1 MKPNTGGRWLKR
13 IRAWHALMQLLAR
26 RVPVNKQI
34 LITAAI
40 MLAFGGGGG
49 YWFASQGKG
58 PSQATGDAGQERKVL
73 FYRNAMNPTVTSPVP
88 AKDNMGM
95 DYIAVYAE
103 DNKAKEKK
111 VLFYRNPMN
120 PNITSPIAAK
130 DEMGMDYI
138 PVYAD
143 DGGDDAA
150 PAGTVRINPTVVQNI
165 GVRTVKAEL
174 KTLSRTIRTVGRVT
188 FDEKRVARL
197 HPKYDGWVEEMFID
211 KTGDHVHKNTMLMA
225 IYSPQLV
232 ATQEEYLLALDSAEI
247 LKDSPFPDVRKGAQ
261 SLLRSARER
270 LQLLDVPKHQIKL
283 LNSSRKIMKG
293 VHIHSPFEGIVMKI
307 GARDGQRITPATELY
322 MIADLSRVWVIVD
335 LYEDDLPWVRE
346 GDTAKMKVAGI
357 PGRTFTGKVSYI
369 YPYLEAKTRTVKMR
383 LEFDNPE
390 LALKPEMFANVTV
403 QAGKQIDAVIVPSE
417 AIVRTGEQEQVFVQR
432 APGNFEPRKV
442 VVGIDSEGKVQIL
455 EGIKAGEIVVTS
467 SQFLIDSES
476 KLKEAT
482 AKMMEATQAKPA
494 PASMDMSDIQMS
506 DGMNK
511 GDLQIDGM
519 DMEDMK
525 MGKGKGVKGEE

>member
-1 MKPNTGGRWLKR
+1 M
-13 IRAWHALMQLLAR
+13 
-26 RVPVNKQI
+26 NKQI

-40 MLAFGGGGG
+40 MLALGGGGG
-49 YWFASQGKG
+49 YWFALQQDGSSQVSGE
-58 PSQATGDAGQERKVL
+58 TGQERKAL
-73 FYRNAMNPTVTSPVP
+73 FYRNAMNPQITSPVP

-103 DNKAKEKK
+103 DDNPKEKK

-120 PNITSPIAAK
+120 PEVTSPVPAK
-130 DEMGMDYI
+130 DNMGMDYI

-143 DGGDDAA
+143 NGGDNSA

-165 GVRTVKAEL
+165 GVRTTKAEL

-211 KTGDHVHKNTMLMA
+211 QTGDHVHKNTMLMA

-232 ATQEEYLLALDSAEI
+232 ATQEEYLLALDSAKI
-247 LKDSPFPDVRKGAQ
+247 LKESPFPDVRKGAQ
-261 SLLRSARER
+261 SLLRSAHER
-270 LQLLDVPKHQIKL
+270 LQLLDVPKHQIKRL
-283 LNSSRKIMKG
+283 KSTRKIMKG

-307 GARDGQRITPATELY
+307 GARDGQRITPQTELY

-335 LYEDDLPWVRE
+335 LYEDDMPWVRE
-346 GDTAKMKVAGI
+346 GDTAQMKVAGI
-357 PGRTFTGKVSYI
+357 PGRTFTGKVIYI

-403 QAGKQIDAVIVPSE
+403 QAGRQIDAVIVPSE
-417 AIVRTGEQEQVFVQR
+417 AIIRTGEQEQVFVQR
-432 APGNFEPRKV
+432 SPGNFEPRKV
-442 VVGIDSEGKVQIL
+442 VIGIDSEGQVQIL
-455 EGIKAGEIVVTS
+455 EGLKAGEIVVTS

-494 PASMDMSDIQMS
+494 PASMDMSDMQMS
-506 DGMNK
+506 D
-511 GDLQIDGM
+511 DM
-519 DMEDMK
+519 DMGNMD